1 MSTLPKKANV
11 VIIGAGIVGN
21 SLVYHLAELGWSGMV
36 LIDKG
41 PLPNPGGS
49 TGHASNFI
57 FPVDHSKEM
66 TKLTQDSI
74 ETYDKLGTFTQSGG
88 IELARTEARMQEL
101 TRRVTSAKAWG
112 EHGEIITPERIKE
125 MAPFVNTDLI
135 LGGFYSQGAGVVDP
149 LRAGT
154 LMREYALERNALT
167 VHANVETTGIDVQRG
182 RVQGVQTDQGY
193 IEADHVLIACGVWSP
208 RIARM
213 AGVHIPLLP
222 MVHQFMTVG
231 PISIFEET
239 TGEINFPLIRD
250 VDRNMYQRQNGSDL
264 EIGSYIHRPIWHEPD
279 DIPSNEEATLTPTEL
294 PFTADD
300 FDESMEFALELM
312 PDILDRQDVGIRH
325 AINGLMSLTPD
336 GMPIIG
342 ETPGVKNLWSVA
354 AIWIKEG
361 PGFGRVVAEWMTHGL
376 PEICDVTASDI
387 ARFYDHSRTTFHVR
401 ARTGEAFNKMYGI
414 IHPAEQY
421 ETSRNVRTSP
431 FYPRQQELGAVFFES
446 AGWERPQWYESNK
459 KLLDEYG
466 ERVMPRPA
474 EWDSRWWSPIINAE
488 HLALRER
495 VGLVDLTAFTIFDVT
510 GPGVLDYIQK
520 MAVNQMDVAVGRA
533 VYTPLL
539 TPHGGFKADLTIL
552 RLGEEHFRIVTGGS
566 YGNVDKK
573 WFKDHLPE
581 DGSVQFQALTSA
593 LCTVGLWGPKAREVL
608 QAVTADDVSDAAFP
622 FATVKTLILDNL
634 EVLAFRISYVGELG
648 WEIYTTMEQ
657 GLALWDKLWAAG
669 QNHGI
674 LPVGIGVYGTT
685 ARLEKGY
692 RAFGMEL
699 EAEYDPVEAGLARR
713 KVKKADFIGKA
724 AYLSAREGDP
734 AATLCTLTVDDPT
747 AATGKPR
754 YMLGSEP
761 VLTPD
766 GQPIIDAKGRRSY
779 VTSAGSGPSVGKHL
793 LLSYLPPDYAKEGTK
808 LMVEY
813 LGGHYP
819 VTVAVAGS
827 RPLFDPDNE
836 RMKG

>member
-1 MSTLPKKANV
+1 V

-21 SLVYHLAELGWSGMV
+21 SLVYHLAELGWKDMV

-74 ETYDKLGTFTQSGG
+74 ATYAKLGTFTQSGG
-88 IELARTEARMQEL
+88 IELARTEERMQEL
-101 TRRVTSAKAWG
+101 TRRVTSAKAWN
-112 EHGEIITPERIKE
+112 EHGEIITPQRIKE
-125 MAPFVNTDLI
+125 LAPFVNTDLVI
-135 LGGFYSQGAGVVDP
+135 GGFYSKGAGVVDP

-154 LMREYALERNALT
+154 LMREYAMERDALS
-167 VHANVETTGIDVQRG
+167 VHANIEVLGVDVQQG
-182 RVQGVQTDQGY
+182 RVRGIETNEGY
-193 IEADHVLIACGVWSP
+193 IQAEYVLIACGVWSP

-213 AGVHIPLLP
+213 AGTHIPLIP

-239 TGEINFPLIRD
+239 SGEINFPLIRD
-250 VDRNMYQRQNGSDL
+250 VDMNMYQRQNGSDL
-264 EIGSYIHRPIWHEPD
+264 EIGSYIHRPMWHDPD
-279 DIPSNEEATLTPTEL
+279 DIPSNEAATLTPTEL

-300 FDESMEFALELM
+300 FDESMEYALELM
-312 PDILDRQDVGIRH
+312 PDILDREDVGVRH

-342 ETPGVKNLWSVA
+342 ETPEVKNLWSVA

-361 PGFGRVVAEWMTHGL
+361 PGFGRVVAEWLTHGL

-387 ARFYDHSRTTFHVR
+387 ARFYDHGKTKFHIKS
-401 ARTGEAFNKMYGI
+401 RTGESFNKMYGI

-421 ETSRNVRTSP
+421 ETSRQVRLSP
-431 FYPRQQELGAVFFES
+431 FYPREQELGAVFFET

-459 KLLDEYG
+459 GLLEEYG
-466 ERVMPRPA
+466 DKVMPRPA
-474 EWDSRWWSPIINAE
+474 EWDSRWWSPLINAE
-488 HLALRER
+488 HLAMREQ
-495 VGLVDLTAFTIFDVT
+495 VGLVDLTAFSIFDVS
-510 GPGVLDYIQK
+510 GPGVLPYIQK
-520 MAVNQMDVAVGRA
+520 MVVNQMDVAVGRA

-539 TPHGGFKADLTIL
+539 TPTGGFKADLTIL
-552 RLGEEHFRIVTGGS
+552 RLAEDCFRIVTGGG

-573 WFKDHLPE
+573 WFKNHLPA
-581 DGSVQFQALTSA
+581 DGSVQFQEQTSA
-593 LCTVGLWGPKAREVL
+593 ICTVGLWGPKAREVL
-608 QAVTADDVSDAAFP
+608 QSITADDVSDEGFP
-622 FATVKTLILDNL
+622 FGTVKELIIDNL
-634 EVLAFRISYVGELG
+634 RVLAFRISYVGELG

-657 GLALWDKLWAAG
+657 GLRLWDKLWEAG
-669 QNHGI
+669 QPHGI
-674 LPVGIGVYGTT
+674 VPVGIGVYGTT

-699 EAEYDPVEAGLARR
+699 EAEYNPVEAGLARP
-713 KVKKADFIGKA
+713 KVKQADFIGKE
-724 AYLSAREGDP
+724 AYLKARETEP
-734 AATLCTLTVDDPT
+734 AAILCTLTVDYPT
-747 AATGKPR
+747 EATGEPR
-754 YMLGSEP
+754 YMLGREP
-761 VLTPD
+761 ILTLEGEAIVD
-766 GQPIIDAKGRRSY
+766 SHGRRSY

-793 LLSYLPPDYAKEGTK
+793 LLSYLPPQYAEVGTK
-808 LMVEY
+808 LKVEY
-813 LGGHYP
+813 LGGQYT

-827 RPLFDPDNE
+827 TPLFDPANE